1 MGRTV
6 VFLDIDGVLL
16 PFGDDAPP
24 PPEDGGFPPEP
35 LAALSCILERVPEAE
50 LVLSSTWRMS
60 REAIGEITSAF
71 FFFSAENGGGPLAS
85 ISGFPTS
92 HMTNLSNHTV
102 RQWEIAEWLDGPH
115 GDGVTRWVALDDE
128 DLLDAP
134 ECAERRARF
143 RGHAVRTS
151 SHIGLTMELAEV
163 AIGLLQAASA
173 AAAAPTR
180 LQGHQQQREQE
191 QPQRQTSTSQAKPL
205 SGSKRDRAAAAGDDA
220 AQDVRIDVRQ
230 RQQKQEDADPDRKG
244 KGKKKKKK
252 EKLNAI

>member
-6 VFLDIDGVLL
+6 VFLDVDGVLL
-16 PFGDDAPP
+16 PFGDGAAP

-35 LAALSCILERVPEAE
+35 LAALTRILERVPQAE

-85 ISGFPTS
+85 ISGFPTT

-115 GDGVTRWVALDDE
+115 GDGVTRWIALDDE

-143 RGHAVRTS
+143 QGHAVRTS
-151 SHIGLTMELAEV
+151 SHTYSERW
-163 AIGLLQAASA
+163 
-173 AAAAPTR
+173 TR
-180 LQGHQQQREQE
+180 L
-191 QPQRQTSTSQAKPL
+191 
-205 SGSKRDRAAAAGDDA
+205 SGT
-220 AQDVRIDVRQ
+220 
-230 RQQKQEDADPDRKG
+230 
-244 KGKKKKKK
+244 
-252 EKLNAI
+252 